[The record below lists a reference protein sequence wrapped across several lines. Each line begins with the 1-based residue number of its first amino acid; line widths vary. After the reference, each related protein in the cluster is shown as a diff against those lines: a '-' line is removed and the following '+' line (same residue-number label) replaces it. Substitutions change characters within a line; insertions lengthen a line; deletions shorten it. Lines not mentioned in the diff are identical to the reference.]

1 MEIWERGDLMPY
13 EILST
18 GSKGNCIIVNNNI
31 LLDCGIPYKNV
42 KQYLKDIKIIFISHR
57 HS

>member
-1 MEIWERGDLMPY
+1 MPY